1 MSQNNIDIYDNK
13 ADDLSA
19 SYDALQTPQV
29 LGEFCKLME
38 SRKDKPNLHALDIG
52 CGSGRD
58 AKWMAGQGMKVTA
71 VDGSKNMLKNARKN
85 HADKN
90 IEYLHDL
97 APNFNKLAA
106 RGEKFDVILMSAF
119 IFHFDKKDRQ
129 TIYDNLLK
137 LAAENCLIY
146 MTVRTPIKGEAR
158 DMYKVSAKEIKS
170 FAKANGFDFIAYD
183 KNTDQL
189 KRKNVGWTS
198 YALQK

>member
-1 MSQNNIDIYDNK
+1 MSQNNIDIYDDE
-13 ADDLSA
+13 ADNLSA

-38 SRKDKPNLHALDIG
+38 SRKNKPNLHALDIG

-97 APNFNKLAA
+97 APTFNKLVA

-119 IFHFDKKDRQ
+119 IFHFGKKDRQ

-137 LAAENCLIY
+137 LAAKNCLIY
-146 MTVRTPIKGEAR
+146 MTVRRPIPGEKR
-158 DMYKVSAKEIKS
+158 DMYHVTASEIET
-170 FAKANGFDFIAYD
+170 FARENGFDVDISEPKTD
-183 KNTDQL
+183 KL